1 MNDLVAEWIDKAEGD
16 YRTGL
21 RESRIRA
28 GANYDAV
35 CFHCQQC
42 AEKYLKAFLQAR
54 GETVPPIHHLVRLL
68 EKCQVYE
75 PAMDLI
81 RRKLEML
88 NDYAVDIR
96 YPGDR
101 ATRDESHEAVGAVRT
116 VRAFMRTQLGLATRK
131 RKKKTAG
138 RNK

>member
-1 MNDLVAEWIDKAEGD
+1 MSDLVAEWIDKAEGD
-16 YRTGL
+16 YRTAM
-21 RESRIRA
+21 RESRIRV

-54 GETVPPIHHLVRLL
+54 GDAAPLIHHLVRLL
-68 EKCQVYE
+68 EKCRVHE
-75 PAMDLI
+75 STLDLI
-81 RRKLEML
+81 RRELEML

-101 ATRDESHEAVGAVRT
+101 ATRDEAREAIHAMGIVRS
-116 VRAFMRTQLGLATRK
+116 FMRARLGLATRK
-131 RKKKTAG
+131 QKKPTAG
-138 RNK
+138 KSK